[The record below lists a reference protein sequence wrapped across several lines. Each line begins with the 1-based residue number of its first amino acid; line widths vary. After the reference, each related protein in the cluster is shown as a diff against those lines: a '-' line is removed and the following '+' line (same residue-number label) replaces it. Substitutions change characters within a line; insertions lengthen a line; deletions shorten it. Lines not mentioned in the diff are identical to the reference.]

1 LANLGIAILRGRDF
15 NSQDTATSQL
25 VAIVSESTAKA
36 SWPGQDPI
44 GKRFRPNSS
53 QDWITVIGLAADARL
68 AQRFELSDAAIGIP
82 PSGLGPQ
89 RNVYLPYPQRP
100 NRALVLAVR
109 TDQPQAVVQGMR
121 AKLNTLDPT
130 LPVYEIS
137 LLEDRLKDQDQASRA
152 VTTLTVCY
160 AGMALFLAALG
171 LFGLLAHAVSRRT
184 QEIGIRM
191 ALGALPARV
200 LRMILAEGLLL
211 AGGGMLGGSI
221 AAVVLT
227 RIAANL
233 LFGVSATD
241 PEVYASILALLLV
254 VASLSCYVPARR
266 ATRVDPMVALRYD

>member
-1 LANLGIAILRGRDF
+1 D
-15 NSQDTATSQL
+15 AT
-25 VAIVSESTAKA
+25 I
-36 SWPGQDPI
+36 PI
-44 GKRFRPNSS
+44 
-53 QDWITVIGLAADARL
+53 
-68 AQRFELSDAAIGIP
+68 
-82 PSGLGPQ
+82 
-89 RNVYLPYPQRP
+89 
-100 NRALVLAVR
+100 
-109 TDQPQAVVQGMR
+109 
-121 AKLNTLDPT
+121 
-130 LPVYEIS
+130 YEIS

-160 AGMALFLAALG
+160 AGIALFLAALG

-211 AGGGMLGGSI
+211 AGCGMLGGFI

-241 PEVYASILALLLV
+241 PAVYASIVGVLLV
-254 VASLSCYVPARR
+254 VA
-266 ATRVDPMVALRYD
+266 